1 MALTEVTLRN
11 LKPQSKTYTVNDFDG
26 LSVCVDPNGSKLWH
40 FRFSWQGKQPRIS
53 LGKYPE
59 VGLKQARV
67 KRDEYRSLIANGI
80 DPRLQKRRVEQAGGE
95 KKLTFEMFVPKW
107 VELKF
112 KKLGEDAPDSRNTTR
127 TQIQRYLKKDI
138 LPVLGIIPI
147 NEIKRSDVLQVLQRI
162 ESRGALSIAEKIRTW
177 LNEIFR
183 HAMVEGLID
192 SNPASDMDIVALPK
206 PPVSNNPHLEMAEL
220 PALLAALAKYP
231 GDIQTKLALK
241 LLLLTGVRPGELRF
255 SRPEHFDLE
264 NAIWSI
270 PAEKVKQLKR
280 KVRNEGK
287 DIPPYIVPLST
298 QALKVVQ
305 ELLSMC
311 YKNQPYLLRG
321 RIKPNK
327 PVCENTLNLGFRR
340 LGYEGRLTSHGV
352 RGTLSTALNELDYDE
367 KWIESQLSH
376 QDPNKSR
383 RAYNHAKYIRQ
394 RRKMMQDWADRLDAW
409 EAEGLA
415 RSGCIER

>member
-11 LKPQSKTYTVNDFDG
+11 LKPKVKPYTVNDFDG
-26 LSVCVDPNGSKLWH
+26 LCICVDPIGSKFWH

-59 VGLKQARV
+59 VSLKEARLR
-67 KRDEYRSLIANGI
+67 RDEYRSLVANGI
-80 DPRLQKRRVEQAGGE
+80 DPRLQKRRTIQAEDG
-95 KKLTFEMFVPKW
+95 KKELTFGMFVPKW

-138 LPVLGIIPI
+138 LPILSIIPL
-147 NEIKRSDVLQVLQRI
+147 NEIKRSDVLQVLQRV

-192 SNPASDMDIVALPK
+192 NNPASDMDIVALPK
-206 PPVSNNPHLEMAEL
+206 PPVSNNPHLEMSEL
-220 PALLAALAKYP
+220 PGLLAALANYP
-231 GDIQTKLALK
+231 GDIQTKLGLK

-255 SRPEHFDLE
+255 SKPEHFDLE
-264 NAIWSI
+264 KAIWSV

-287 DIPPYIVPLST
+287 DIPPYIVPLSK
-298 QALKVVQ
+298 QAVKIVR

-321 RIKPNK
+321 RSKPQK
-327 PVCENTLNLGFRR
+327 PVCENTLNLGLKR
-340 LGYEGRLTSHGV
+340 LGYDGKLTSHGV
-352 RGTLSTALNELDYDE
+352 RGTLSTALNELNYNE

-376 QDPNKSR
+376 KDPNKSR
-383 RAYNHAKYIRQ
+383 RAYNHAKYIEQ
-394 RRKMMQDWADRLDAW
+394 RRKMMQDWADRLDVW

-415 RSGCIER
+415 RAGRIE